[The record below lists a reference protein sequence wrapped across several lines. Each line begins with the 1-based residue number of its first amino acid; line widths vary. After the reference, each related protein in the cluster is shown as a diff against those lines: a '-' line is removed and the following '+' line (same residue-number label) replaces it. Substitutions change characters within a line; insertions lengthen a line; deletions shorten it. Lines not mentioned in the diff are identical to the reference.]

1 MIRTIAMLLVAV
13 VIAVSGVKLARYA
26 DADDSP
32 GGMVVGGMIVM
43 GAMALALA
51 AFLPRKRKL

>member
-1 MIRTIAMLLVAV
+1 MVRTITMLL
-13 VIAVSGVKLARYA
+13 IAVAIAVAGVKLARYA

-32 GGMVVGGMIVM
+32 GGMVIGGVIVM
-43 GAMALALA
+43 AAVALALA

>member
-1 MIRTIAMLLVAV
+1 MVRTIAMLLVAV

-32 GGMVVGGMIVM
+32 GGMVVGAVMVM